1 MSVTSSWPTGSAAAS
16 GNQLT
21 VTLGAG
27 TTTVVWVGGC
37 GSNYQNPAEGKILRY
52 SYELDTSTSPP
63 HLYVTDLDCT
73 LGTDSCRDNFKKN

>member
-52 SYELDTSTSPP
+52 SYELDTS
-63 HLYVTDLDCT
+63 
-73 LGTDSCRDNFKKN
+73 F